1 MSRARA
7 IDLAVYRFRLRRRLA
22 FLPFMR
28 IAACAFLFAG
38 GMAAMVSGLLIL
50 DSWLKSFLDF
60 LLAIFFLG
68 VGLALWNLE

>member
-1 MSRARA
+1 MSRARSV
-7 IDLAVYRFRLRRRLA
+7 DFAVLRFRVQRKMAL
-22 FLPFMR
+22 LPLLR
-28 IAACAFLFAG
+28 IAAVAFLFAG
-38 GMAAMVSGLLIL
+38 GFAALVSGLLIL